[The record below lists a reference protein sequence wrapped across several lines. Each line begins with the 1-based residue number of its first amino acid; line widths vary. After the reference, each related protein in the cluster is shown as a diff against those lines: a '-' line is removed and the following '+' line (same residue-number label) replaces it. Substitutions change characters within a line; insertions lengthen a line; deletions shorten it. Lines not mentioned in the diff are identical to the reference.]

1 MVLARE
7 KGSNASNKV
16 NRELSARQLRRE
28 ELSQYI
34 FVISELTGREVKRKY
49 ARSKLGIV
57 WSVLSPLLYMLV
69 MTLVFSAMFKQSI
82 DLFPLYFLTGNLF
95 WTLFSG
101 ATNSAMTALVDNK
114 SLLLKA
120 KLPKQTFV
128 LSRVYTSL
136 VNFGYSLIAFAL
148 VLIGFRVK
156 PTWLMLLLPLD
167 VFLCLIFSIGI
178 GYILA
183 TLYVFFADIKYLYSV
198 ALTLWMYMS
207 ALFYPASRLPEVMQT
222 VIGYNPIYMSVYIA
236 RECVVYGNVPHFS
249 AWIKLLLSATMSFG
263 LGYYV
268 FKKKEN
274 EIMQII

>member
-34 FVISELTGREVKRKY
+34 FVITELTGREVKRKY